1 MLFACCQD
9 RERWRVGLFGG
20 LVLVDKGWEDVAF
33 AKHVDKGFHHGDD
46 ESLGRLLARVM
57 VSYYKRVG
65 HRRGLEY
72 RPAWYITL
80 ALARRGL
87 RCTMVLFD
95 LCHTLKISACAKRV
109 MTFGP
114 GQSQLHFLRKQL
126 WERVDCS
133 TAATL
138 VREVQLRF
146 AFLCLDGIRISSSAL
161 GTVDIVAAPSR
172 IVSLLWCTSDKL
184 AFATA
189 QAHLA

>member
-9 RERWRVGLFGG
+9 RERWRVGIFGG
-20 LVLVDKGWEDVAF
+20 LVLVDKGWEDVTL
-33 AKHVDKGFHHGDD
+33 AKHVDKGFHYGDD

-87 RCTMVLFD
+87 PCTMILSN
-95 LCHTLKISACAKRV
+95 LCDTLKTSACAKIV

-114 GQSQLHFLRKQL
+114 GQSQLQFLRKQL
-126 WERVDCS
+126 LERVDCS

-138 VREVQLRF
+138 VRETQLKF
-146 AFLCLDGIRISSSAL
+146 GFHCLDGIRISSSAL
-161 GTVDIVAAPSR
+161 CTVDIVAAPSR
-172 IVSLLWCTSDKL
+172 TVSLLWCTSDKL

-189 QAHLA
+189 QVHLA